1 MAVAD
6 QVAVVDDLLTAPFH
20 DQRTWTQGG
29 YSGPGH
35 HVVVL
40 EASQDFWESRDVEVV
55 EAAEAQIE
63 AALQALVEV
72 FTARWGMPSRVDLGP
87 YLWSEDPAPEPM
99 LQLSALSL
107 EMLVWWPPETGRW
120 VALSVGQADPEF
132 PIELRAA
139 VADASITVNAAP
151 AEPPRGT
158 VAEPPDRE
166 AAGGH

>member
-6 QVAVVDDLLTAPFH
+6 QLAIVDDLLTAPFR
-20 DQRTWTQGG
+20 DQDEWTHGG
-29 YSGPGH
+29 FSGPGR

-40 EASQDFWESRDVEVV
+40 QASQDFWESRDSDVV

-72 FTARWGMPSRVDLGP
+72 LTARWGTPDQVDLGP

-99 LQLSALSL
+99 GQLSQLGHD
-107 EMLVWWPPETGRW
+107 MLVWRPPETGRW
-120 VALSVGQADPEF
+120 VGLSVGQADPEF

-139 VADASITVNAAP
+139 VADASLLA
-151 AEPPRGT
+151 
-158 VAEPPDRE
+158 
-166 AAGGH
+166 